1 MIAYPI
7 FTVERGVPE
16 RGAVVRRF
24 ELSDGTVIPAI
35 LIGERGRGRELGVLP
50 VAGVELSETGSTT
63 IYAAS
68 IAETRSGRKKLI
80 AADSPNTQDAA
91 IVVFR
96 TKPGYRGGCVHTGD
110 IVAVEEDE
118 DAFSPSRYLSFKFA
132 PLPGEVLCEG
142 YTAQGDAG
150 RMGGGPQIVL
160 LLPRGEVVRVNRSG
174 RLYGDPPSRYFVF
187 DGDRLLVATWDER
200 FLHSED
206 HPLSVER
213 LPKEALET
221 ILKYRDSP

>member
-50 VAGVELSETGSTT
+50 VSGVELPESGHTM
-63 IYAAS
+63 IYAS
-68 IAETRSGRKKLI
+68 GVAETRSGRKKLV
-80 AADSPNTQDAA
+80 AAPEPNTDEAA
-91 IVVFR
+91 VVVFR
-96 TKPGYRGGCVHTGD
+96 TVPGFRGGCSHTGD
-110 IVAVEEDE
+110 VIGVEEND
-118 DAFSPSRYLSFKFA
+118 DPFSPYSVRYVFA

-160 LLPRGEVVRVNRSG
+160 LLPREAIVGVHRSG
-174 RLYGDPPSRYFVF
+174 RLYGEPPTRYFVF
-187 DGDRLLVATWDER
+187 DGNKLLVATYDER
-200 FLHSED
+200 FLLPEEHL
-206 HPLSVER
+206 LSAER
-213 LPKEALET
+213 LPKEVLDT
-221 ILKYRDSP
+221 ILKHARFSP